1 MAILFISTTAMIV
14 LIIKLTH
21 REFRQITAWD
31 SVHQNHP
38 SGQFYQVFKF
48 LIFHEL
54 QRASIIK
61 LLGTEFI
68 ISHTLQ
74 CERYFS
80 FACPGK
86 LKTYHM
92 GDFAGHC
99 SNCNNQFCVFI
110 TSSYL
115 FHLYLAENP
124 SVETETLSLATAVS
138 FFIWSLSS
146 VVALHG
152 WLV

>member
-1 MAILFISTTAMIV
+1 MAILFISSTAMIV

-21 REFRQITAWD
+21 REFRQ
-31 SVHQNHP
+31 N
-38 SGQFYQVFKF
+38 SGIVSSKSPFRAVFQVFKF

-124 SVETETLSLATAVS
+124 
-138 FFIWSLSS
+138 
-146 VVALHG
+146 
-152 WLV
+152 